1 MVLVQAIEES
11 GWGTSGHARDANNL
25 FGMRC
30 FSRGCGIGPP
40 GREYRRFES
49 LEAGI
54 AAYFDNLNSQRSYA
68 ELRELRGR
76 LRNAGQPVRAEDL
89 IPTLSAYSTRGNAYF
104 TTLYDLL
111 RWNRGL
117 MRTVRERLAAN
128 GALS

>member
-1 MVLVQAIEES
+1 
-11 GWGTSGHARDANNL
+11 
-25 FGMRC
+25 MR
-30 FSRGCGIGPP
+30 
-40 GREYRRFES
+40 E
-49 LEAGI
+49 
-54 AAYFDNLNSQRSYA
+54 AAYRCRVDVFK
-68 ELRELRGR
+68 
-76 LRNAGQPVRAEDL
+76 VRAEDL

>member
-1 MVLVQAIEES
+1 M
-11 GWGTSGHARDANNL
+11 
-25 FGMRC
+25 
-30 FSRGCGIGPP
+30 
-40 GREYRRFES
+40 
-49 LEAGI
+49 
-54 AAYFDNLNSQRSYA
+54 
-68 ELRELRGR
+68 
-76 LRNAGQPVRAEDL
+76 RAEDL